1 VPRTVDDSSLFYSV
15 FKMNLGTVCIILGSE
30 YAWAYYVYTTA
41 SFGILY
47 VADTFI

>member
-1 VPRTVDDSSLFYSV
+1 MPRTVDDSSLFYSV